1 MEKNS
6 EQLDVG
12 QRKQRMIGDQPTL
25 TRMPEEVL
33 VPLTVTALVTIQK
46 KKKKKF
52 LLIVKWNLACSHF
65 NCFNSE

>member
-33 VPLTVTALVTIQK
+33 VPLTVTALVTIK
-46 KKKKKF
+46 KKKKKIPADCQMESSMF
-52 LLIVKWNLACSHF
+52 TF
-65 NCFNSE
+65 

>member
-1 MEKNS
+1 MEKNL

-12 QRKQRMIGDQPTL
+12 QGKQRMIGDQPTL

-33 VPLTVTALVTIQK
+33 VPLIVTASVTIK
-46 KKKKKF
+46 KKI

>member
-33 VPLTVTALVTIQK
+33 VPLTVTALVTIK
-46 KKKKKF
+46 KKKKIPADCQMESSMF
-52 LLIVKWNLACSHF
+52 TF
-65 NCFNSE
+65 